1 MRIITRTCC
10 ASESCPAESI
20 KPHLS
25 ESTHTSSSRAVQGR
39 SSDHVSGTSL
49 FQHHT
54 EFTSKACTLRVR
66 TWAFG
71 ALIFVAAGPS
81 RFPVTSAAG
90 SVIAKCSIV
99 GTLPHH
105 SPLRAHSRSD
115 VLPSWDSQLPAAP
128 TYQKKRSVGRSTTPF
143 FETFTTSPQNTILR
157 LPIQN
162 KDIDVHV
169 NVGSMTVS
177 EREDV
182 GRTPT
187 TSKTNC
193 NRTAHKP
200 TLRNWYS
207 LSQQWLLTT

>member
-1 MRIITRTCC
+1 M
-10 ASESCPAESI
+10 E
-20 KPHLS
+20 L
-25 ESTHTSSSRAVQGR
+25 SSSLLLVLLVFLSLPLRAP
-39 SSDHVSGTSL
+39 SL
-49 FQHHT
+49 PNAPLLAHCHM
-54 EFTSKACTLRVR
+54 
-66 TWAFG
+66 
-71 ALIFVAAGPS
+71 
-81 RFPVTSAAG
+81 
-90 SVIAKCSIV
+90 
-99 GTLPHH
+99 HNH